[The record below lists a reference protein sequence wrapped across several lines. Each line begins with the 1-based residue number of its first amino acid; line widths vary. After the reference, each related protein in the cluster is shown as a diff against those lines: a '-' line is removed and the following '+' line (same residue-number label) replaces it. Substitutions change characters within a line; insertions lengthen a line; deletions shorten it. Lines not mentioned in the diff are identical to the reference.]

1 MSYQLPSKSC
11 ELTGL
16 IDAVEAHC
24 NQVGLPDEAAYAAK
38 LAAEEIVNNTI
49 QYGCADGRNATID
62 FHLAH
67 DGDSMEIII
76 EDDAI
81 PFDPL
86 TEAPD
91 PHNNP
96 GLPPTHAG
104 GLGVFLVLELMD
116 DAKYEAKNG
125 GNRLLL
131 RKSLARKKS

>member
-1 MSYQLPSKSC
+1 MSYQLPSKAC

-16 IDAVEAHC
+16 IDAVEAYC
-24 NQVGLPDEAAYAAK
+24 DQAPLAPDAAYAAK

-49 QYGCADGRNATID
+49 QYGCADGRLATID
-62 FHLAH
+62 FHLKH
-67 DGDSMEIII
+67 NDDTMEIVI

-81 PFDPL
+81 PFNPL
-86 TEAPD
+86 KEAPD
-91 PHNNP
+91 PHQEP

-116 DAKYEAKNG
+116 DAEYQAKNG

-131 RKSLARKKS
+131 RKSLARKKP